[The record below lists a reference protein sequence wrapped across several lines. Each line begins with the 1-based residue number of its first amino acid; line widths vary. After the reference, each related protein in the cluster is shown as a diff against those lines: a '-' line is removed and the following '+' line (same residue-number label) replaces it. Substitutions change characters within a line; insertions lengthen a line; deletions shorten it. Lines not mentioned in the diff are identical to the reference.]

1 MIRSRVVLQAKN
13 EDEDIKCSK
22 KLSTL
27 LLALVMLF
35 SMAIPATAAE
45 TKGNTQENIEKFFSE
60 LLGGKVEIGEEFYEA
75 IVNEM
80 DASPSKNEVA
90 NAVSQYAVV
99 AAEDVDRVGS
109 LSEAIA
115 NDSVYTIKTLKNGK
129 QTIYIAVNVVEH
141 PELFEMDIFR
151 AAVYKICDKQNA
163 IEEVAA
169 DPESFNLLTY
179 KRFAGELYL
188 HMRIYEIA
196 DPLSIVLGA
205 VFDFINKIVEMTG
218 VADMNIDENRFPGFM
233 FDIIGELVLM

>member
-1 MIRSRVVLQAKN
+1 MF
-13 EDEDIKCSK
+13 K
-22 KLSTL
+22 KTLAL
-27 LLALVMLF
+27 LLSVMMLF
-35 SMAIPATAAE
+35 TMALPASAASSE
-45 TKGNTQENIEKFFSE
+45 AKTQENIEAFFSE
-60 LLGGKVEIGEEFYEA
+60 LLGGKVEISDDFFKA
-75 IVNEM
+75 ITENLG
-80 DASPSKNEVA
+80 AAPSKKAVA
-90 NAVSQYAVV
+90 GAVSQYAVV
-99 AAEDVDRVGS
+99 AAEDVNSVDA
-109 LSEAIA
+109 LAQTIA
-115 NDSVYTIKTLKNGK
+115 DDSVYTIKTLENGK
-129 QTIYIAVNVVEH
+129 KTVYIAVNVAEH
-141 PELFEMDIFR
+141 PELFDMEVFR

-169 DPESFNLLTY
+169 DPESFDLLTY